1 MNKILKL
8 IKSVWFWS
16 GLIFLILTSAL
27 FITLFS
33 NKVFISK
40 PYDNYKT
47 SNSTSLMSVE
57 LRKDAY
63 AVIKLT
69 NNRYVP
75 CVYGIENNTLII
87 ESSPEYNRAN
97 EAISLSFIIKNRF
110 KIVSSDGNIYKVDNL
125 PLIYISIFM
134 GISGIIFISSGVDSI
149 KKLIK
154 NKKTTQIE

>member
-1 MNKILKL
+1 MNKFLSI
-8 IKSVWFWS
+8 IKTVWFWS

-47 SNSTSLMSVE
+47 TNSTTLMSVE
-57 LRKDAY
+57 LRKDAN

-97 EAISLSFIIKNRF
+97 EPISLSFTIKNRF

-125 PLIYISIFM
+125 PLIYIGMFM
-134 GISGIIFISSGVDSI
+134 GISGIIFISSGIDSI
-149 KKLIK
+149 KKSIK
-154 NKKTTQIE
+154 NKKTTQSE